1 MSEGLKPR
9 RARGGA
15 FAADRTDLD
24 DVMTTPSPP
33 MSELMPK
40 IAPAQGR
47 PAGATE
53 TKGAVRGTAE
63 RARGVGGRPPRAA
76 SEPAPTATSEPTATA
91 TSEPAPTATGARLV
105 TKRPARIPADL
116 YAAAETL
123 VKGPGKPSW
132 GQLVFWACTTE
143 RDAVLERVARQ
154 LAPSDPLA
162 PRGAN
167 RAGGVTTPII
177 PQFLGA
183 EIEPVDEIQRAAQAD
198 IADVGPR
205 PVKVTATAVVIAA
218 LRVAVEKRSA

>member
-1 MSEGLKPR
+1 MNEGLKPR

-15 FAADRTDLD
+15 FAADRADLD
-24 DVMTTPSPP
+24 DVIAAPNPP
-33 MSELMPK
+33 LSELMPK
-40 IAPAQGR
+40 ITPTSAAPVAS
-47 PAGATE
+47 E
-53 TKGAVRGTAE
+53 TKGEAPVAVE
-63 RARGVGGRPPRAA
+63 RARGIGGRPAR
-76 SEPAPTATSEPTATA
+76 ATSELA
-91 TSEPAPTATGARLV
+91 STGARGV

-143 RDAVLERVARQ
+143 RDAVLTAV
-154 LAPSDPLA
+154 LAHLVPTDPLA

-183 EIEPVDEIQRAAQAD
+183 EIVPVDEIQTAAQAQ
-198 IADVGPR
+198 AASVGPR

-218 LRVAVEKRSA
+218 LRVAVAKKTA

>member
-15 FAADRTDLD
+15 FAASRTDLD
-24 DVMTTPSPP
+24 DVVTAPSPP
-33 MSELMPK
+33 LSELMPK
-40 IAPAQGR
+40 ITPTSVAPA
-47 PAGATE
+47 ASE
-53 TKGAVRGTAE
+53 TKREAPGAVE
-63 RARGVGGRPPRAA
+63 RARGAGGRPVR
-76 SEPAPTATSEPTATA
+76 ATSELASA
-91 TSEPAPTATGARLV
+91 GARGV

-143 RDAVLERVARQ
+143 RDAVLESVLAH
-154 LAPSDPLA
+154 LAPTDPLA

-183 EIEPVDEIQRAAQAD
+183 EIEPVDEIQTAAQAEVESV
-198 IADVGPR
+198 APR

-218 LRVAVEKRSA
+218 LRVAVENRST

>member
-1 MSEGLKPR
+1 M
-9 RARGGA
+9 RAA
-15 FAADRTDLD
+15 VA
-24 DVMTTPSPP
+24 
-33 MSELMPK
+33 
-40 IAPAQGR
+40 APAG
-47 PAGATE
+47 P
-53 TKGAVRGTAE
+53 RG
-63 RARGVGGRPPRAA
+63 
-76 SEPAPTATSEPTATA
+76 
-91 TSEPAPTATGARLV
+91 V

-132 GQLVFWACTTE
+132 GQLIFWACTTE
-143 RDAVLERVARQ
+143 RDAVLEHVARQ

-183 EIEPVDEIQRAAQAD
+183 EIEPVDEIQTAAQAD
-198 IADVGPR
+198 IAGSGPR

-218 LRVAVEKRSA
+218 LRVAVEKRST